1 MKYMI
6 WNNKG
11 GVGKTFLTYLLASE
25 YAIKHPDE
33 DVIVADLCPQANVSE
48 MMLGGNGKGESNLE
62 KLWQN
67 DNTIAGY
74 IKARYQKSPNSKLG
88 TELKYFI
95 KVNSYNGNMP
105 PNLFL
110 LPGDTDLDICSAII
124 NFLGQAPQK
133 GAWARSRRFLVD
145 LIESIENDRKG
156 KKIVFFFDC
165 NPSFANYTEMAVIA
179 ADRII
184 VPCTAD
190 SASVRGIH
198 NVFRVVYGV
207 EVSNKRS
214 TEVIEED
221 AFDTFVTKA
230 KEAGITFPK
239 IHLFVQNKSRVLDSE
254 ATIAFKAHID
264 AIKKIINT
272 AKRQSPENFTSN
284 AALTINVKD
293 GDTLASIANH
303 TGLPL
308 SSITHGKYD
317 VYGKKTQANKSQ
329 IEALLKQVKQCV
341 AVL

>member
-1 MKYMI
+1 MV

-25 YAIKHPDE
+25 YAINNPDQ
-33 DVIVADLCPQANVSE
+33 DVIVIDLCPQANVSE

-67 DNTIAGY
+67 NTTIAGY
-74 IKARYQKSPNSKLG
+74 IKFRYEKSPNGKLG
-88 TELKYFI
+88 NELGYFI
-95 KVNSYNGNMP
+95 KVNAYNNAMP

-145 LIESIENDRKG
+145 LIESIENDRKE
-156 KKIVFFFDC
+156 KKVVFFFDC

-190 SASVRGIH
+190 SASVRAIH
-198 NVFRVVYGV
+198 NLFRVIYGV
-207 EVSNKRS
+207 EVSSKRNATHLS
-214 TEVIEED
+214 ED

-230 KEAGITFPK
+230 KEAAITLPK
-239 IHLFVQNKSRVLDSE
+239 IHLFIQNKSRSLEKE
-254 ATIAFKAHID
+254 ATTAFKAHID
-264 AIKKIINT
+264 EINT
-272 AKRQSPENFTSN
+272 IIKNAKIKSPENFTSN
-284 AALTINVKD
+284 STLINVKD
-293 GDTLASIANH
+293 GNTLASIANH

-308 SSITHGKYD
+308 SMIQPKKYD
-317 VYGKKTQANKSQ
+317 IYGKKTQANKSQ
-329 IEALLKQVKQCV
+329 VDELLAQVQQCV
-341 AVL
+341 HEL

>member
-1 MKYMI
+1 MV

-25 YAIKHPDE
+25 YAKTHPSE
-33 DVIVADLCPQANVSE
+33 DIIVADLCPQANVSE
-48 MMLGGNGKGESNLE
+48 MMLGGNGNGESNLE

-67 DNTIAGY
+67 GTTIAGY
-74 IKARYQKSPNSKLG
+74 IKSRYEKSPNGKLG
-88 TELKYFI
+88 NEVEYFI
-95 KVNSYNGNMP
+95 KVDDYNRAMP

-145 LIESIENDRKG
+145 LIESVENSRKG

-198 NVFRVVYGV
+198 NLFRVIYGV
-207 EVSNKRS
+207 EVSSKRS
-214 TEVIEED
+214 ETHLEDD

-230 KEAGITFPK
+230 RESAVTLPK
-239 IHLFVQNKSRVLDSE
+239 VHLFVQNKSRSLDSD
-254 ATIAFKAHID
+254 ATVAFKAHID
-264 AIKKIINT
+264 EIKTIIDN
-272 AKRQSPENFTSN
+272 AKHRTPENFTEGSM
-284 AALTINVKD
+284 LINVKD
-293 GDTLASIANH
+293 GNTLASIANH

-308 SSITHGKYD
+308 SSIQHKKYD
-317 VYGKKTQANKSQ
+317 IYGKQTQANKSQ
-329 IEALLKQVKQCV
+329 IDELLKQVIQCV
-341 AVL
+341 DVL